1 MTATLYQAIP
11 SLEKMLQ
18 RADMKR
24 LVEQCGH
31 EHVRN
36 ALRQASSTI
45 REQIARQNDAI
56 DPNGIEQTMAE
67 LATATTAEQAKSSHR
82 AVFNLTGTVLHT
94 NLGRAILPQQAVQAL
109 VQTASN
115 PTSVEFDLNTGS
127 RGDRDSH
134 IEGLLARL
142 TGAQAATVVNNN
154 AAAVLLTLNSIA
166 PGREV
171 LVSRGELVEIGGA
184 FRMPEIMA
192 SAGCR
197 LVEVGTTNRTH
208 LSDFENAITEN
219 TAALMTVHP
228 SNYQI
233 QGFTAAVPHQELAAL
248 AHRHSLPLI
257 DDIGSGSL
265 VDMRT
270 FGLPYERTVADAIE
284 AGASLVTFSGD
295 KLLGGPQC
303 GMIVGS
309 AAFIGKI
316 KKNPMKRAL
325 RVDKLTLAALEAVL
339 RLFTAPEQLKEH
351 HPVIRQLTRDQSDID
366 AAAQRLL
373 PVFQQFLGAHASFE
387 VIDCMSQ
394 IGSGALPVDLLP
406 SRALAICPTT
416 LNSASSSRG
425 NELSRWHNAMRQLD
439 RPIIGRTA
447 NDRLLLD
454 LRTLEDEA
462 ILISQLPVLKQTL
475 DKT

>member
-1 MTATLYQAIP
+1 MTTTLYQAIP

-18 RADMKR
+18 RSDMKR
-24 LVEQCGH
+24 LVEQYGH
-31 EHVRN
+31 ENVRN

-45 REQIARQNDAI
+45 RERIAGQIDTI
-56 DPNGIEQTMAE
+56 DPNGIDQTIAEIAVAASIEQSR
-67 LATATTAEQAKSSHR
+67 SSHR

-94 NLGRAILPQQAVQAL
+94 NLGRAVLPQQAVDALTQA
-109 VQTASN
+109 ASN
-115 PTSVEFDLNTGS
+115 PTSVEFDLKSGS

-134 IEGLLARL
+134 VEDLLVRL
-142 TGAQAATVVNNN
+142 TGAEAATVVNNN
-154 AAAVLLTLNSIA
+154 AAAVLLTLNSVA
-166 PGREV
+166 PGGEV

-208 LSDFENAITEN
+208 LSDFEDAITEN

-233 QGFTAAVPHQELAAL
+233 QGFTAVVPHEELAAL

-257 DDIGSGSL
+257 DDIGSGSF
-265 VDMRT
+265 VDMRM
-270 FGLPYERTVADAIE
+270 FALPYERTVAAAVE
-284 AGASLVTFSGD
+284 AGANLVTFSGD

-309 AAFIGKI
+309 ATLIRKI

-339 RLFTAPEQLKEH
+339 RLFTAPEQLREH
-351 HPVIRQLTRDQSDID
+351 HPVIRQLTRDKSEID
-366 AAAQRLL
+366 AVAQRLL
-373 PVFQQFLGAHASFE
+373 PVFQQLLGQHASFE
-387 VIDCMSQ
+387 IVDCMSQ

-406 SRALAICPTT
+406 SRALAICPH
-416 LNSASSSRG
+416 SASTSRG
-425 NELSRWHNAMRQLD
+425 NELSRWHSALRQLA
-439 RPIIGRTA
+439 RPVIGRTA

-454 LRTLEDEA
+454 FRTLEDEA
-462 ILISQLPVLKQTL
+462 SLVSQLPGLKQAL